1 MYEIFSDREIQ
12 DLQRSNHQRRSIDV
26 KGGCILK
33 SKGSDVLKKKNVFA
47 DLSNIMRHKNEAESL
62 IDDDHQISNLSA
74 CDKKSKNV
82 ENDNGKGMH
91 QRLYE
96 KVIAEKNIFPGAS
109 CEVPNYLLDAPYLY
123 SESILFDESSNS
135 TFGENSRIEE
145 DVFFGTYYSISEDE
159 RELISTANWDMDTP
173 ETMSG
178 YCSEEGSCDTSYDD
192 RWLEKPLW
200 KTSEGL
206 HQIVEVPETSKCETL
221 MKLEDMEFTSFFAEI
236 PSSVKTTLDVPD
248 VLFGSDYEN
257 DGPKIPVPD
266 LEW

>member
-82 ENDNGKGMH
+82 ENDNGK
-91 QRLYE
+91 
-96 KVIAEKNIFPGAS
+96 
-109 CEVPNYLLDAPYLY
+109 DAPYLY

>member
-1 MYEIFSDREIQ
+1 MYEIFSDRETQ

-47 DLSNIMRHKNEAESL
+47 DLSNIMRQKNEAESL
-62 IDDDHQISNLSA
+62 IDDDHKISNLSA

-82 ENDNGKGMH
+82 ENDN
-91 QRLYE
+91 
-96 KVIAEKNIFPGAS
+96 
-109 CEVPNYLLDAPYLY
+109 DAPYLY
-123 SESILFDESSNS
+123 SENILFDESSNS

-159 RELISTANWDMDTP
+159 RELISTANWDTDTP

-200 KTSEGL
+200 KTSEGF

-221 MKLEDMEFTSFFAEI
+221 TKLEDMEFTSFFTEI
-236 PSSVKTTLDVPD
+236 PTSVKTTLDVPD

>member
-1 MYEIFSDREIQ
+1 MYEIFSDRETQ

-47 DLSNIMRHKNEAESL
+47 DLSNIMRQKNEAESL

-82 ENDNGKGMH
+82 ENDN
-91 QRLYE
+91 
-96 KVIAEKNIFPGAS
+96 
-109 CEVPNYLLDAPYLY
+109 DAPYLY
-123 SESILFDESSNS
+123 SENILFDESNNS

-159 RELISTANWDMDTP
+159 RELISTANWDMDTT

-200 KTSEGL
+200 KTSEGF

-221 MKLEDMEFTSFFAEI
+221 TKLEDMEFTSFFTEI
-236 PSSVKTTLDVPD
+236 PTSVKTALDVPD